1 MNQGYPLVS
10 VVVAT
15 YNGAAF
21 IRPQLDSILAQ
32 TYPNIEVVVV
42 DDCSSDETPRILEEY
57 ASRHSNFR
65 VYINERNLGYVKNFE
80 KGMLLARGEFICPC
94 DQDDVWNPEKTEV
107 LMKERKGHAI
117 VFCNSTLIDGE
128 GKSLGKKLSEIKRL
142 IDFDDPLNYVV
153 GGSAPGH
160 AMLVTREV
168 IQRAAPLPE
177 IIPHD
182 YWIAFVGTFYSPL
195 KFVDL
200 PLVYYR
206 QHNTNV
212 FGAVKNADNKQK
224 KKPSHQ
230 QQIEN
235 ARQRMQLMY
244 EKCPDELPQKKIF
257 YELNKSY
264 QHPSLKNNFTRMK
277 IFLKYRNKILAFKHR
292 SALRKLLY
300 ALKMFAAIK

>member
-21 IRPQLDSILAQ
+21 IRPQLDSIIAQ

-57 ASRHSNFR
+57 AGRYPNFR
-65 VYINERNLGYVKNFE
+65 VFINEKNLGYVKNFE
-80 KGMLLARGEFICPC
+80 KGMLLAEGEFICPS
-94 DQDDVWNPEKTEV
+94 DQDDVWKTEKIEV
-107 LMKERKGHAI
+107 LMKERDGHAI
-117 VFCNSTLIDGE
+117 VYCDSELIDGE
-128 GKSLGKKLSEIKRL
+128 GKSLGKRLSEIKRL
-142 IDFDDPLNYVV
+142 VDFDDPLNYVV

-160 AMLVTREV
+160 AMLITREV
-168 IQRAAPLPE
+168 IQKAAPLPE
-177 IIPHD
+177 VIPHD

-195 KFVDL
+195 KFVNI

-224 KKPSHQ
+224 KKPTHQ
-230 QQIEN
+230 QQIE
-235 ARQRMQLMY
+235 AAKQRMRLMY
-244 EKCPDELPQKKIF
+244 EKCPVDLPQKKIF

-264 QHPSLKNNFTRMK
+264 EHPSPKNNFRRMK
-277 IFLKYRNKILAFKHR
+277 IFLKYRDSILAFKHR
-292 SALRKLLY
+292 SAFRKFIY
-300 ALKMFAAIK
+300 ALKMFATIK